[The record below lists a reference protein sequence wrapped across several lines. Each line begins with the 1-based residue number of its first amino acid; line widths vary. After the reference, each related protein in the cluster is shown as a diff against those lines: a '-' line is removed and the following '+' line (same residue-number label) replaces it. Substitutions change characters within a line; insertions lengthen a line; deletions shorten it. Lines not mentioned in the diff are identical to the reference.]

1 MPRRIAFCLLW
12 IGFIVYAFFL
22 APPDSP
28 GTFELIK
35 NLSTGNWQ
43 GINPLVVSL
52 FNIMGILPMI
62 YGCFVFIDGRT
73 QQIPAWL
80 FASASFAVG
89 AFALLPYLALRSPNK
104 KFSGEKNTFIKLC
117 DSRITGIALTLAAV
131 ILVAYGFSKGE
142 WGNFFQEWQSSRFI
156 HVMSLDFC
164 ILCLSIG
171 ALLGDDM
178 ARRGIKQSWIFWL
191 TALVPL
197 FGPLIYICWRP
208 PLLTTNTEA
217 VEMSLEATAN

>member
-1 MPRRIAFCLLW
+1 MTRRIAFWLLW
-12 IGFIVYAFFL
+12 IGFIAYAFFL

-35 NLSTGNWQ
+35 NLLTGNWQ
-43 GINPLVVSL
+43 GINPLVVTL
-52 FNIMGILPMI
+52 FNIIGILPTI
-62 YGCFVFIDGRT
+62 YCCFIFIDGRT

-80 FASASFAVG
+80 FLSASFAVG
-89 AFALLPYLALRSPNK
+89 AFALLPYLALRSPNT
-104 KFSGEKNTFIKLC
+104 KFPGEKNPLIQLC
-117 DSRITGIALTLAAV
+117 DSRITGVALTFAAV
-131 ILVAYGFSKGE
+131 ILLTYGFSKGE
-142 WGNFFQEWQSSRFI
+142 WGNFFQQWETSRFI
-156 HVMSLDFC
+156 HVTSLDFC

-197 FGPLIYICWRP
+197 FGPLIYLCWRP

-217 VEMSLEATAN
+217 VEMSLEATTN